1 MSESTPSTVSGETE
15 SRESVFGILGEFRS
29 PESLF
34 QACEQLRDAGFR
46 DWDAHTPFPVHGL
59 DQAMGLKRS
68 PVSLFVLV
76 MGLGGAALG
85 MLMQWWVATT
95 AYPLVISGK
104 PFFSWPA
111 FIPITFECG
120 VLGGAS
126 GAILGMLLL
135 ARLPRHHHSLFNS
148 ERFERVTD
156 DAFFISVEA
165 TDPKFD
171 REETK
176 SLLERLGAIA
186 VEEVAAGGRPAA

>member
-1 MSESTPSTVSGETE
+1 MSESTSSNPSKPTL
-15 SRESVFGILGEFRS
+15 FGVLAEFRS

-46 DWDAHTPFPVHGL
+46 DWDAHSPFPIHGL

-68 PVSLFVLV
+68 PVALFVLV
-76 MGLGGAALG
+76 LGLGGAALG
-85 MLMQWWVATT
+85 MLMQWWVATI

-126 GAILGMLLL
+126 GAILGFLLMSK
-135 ARLPRHHHSLFNS
+135 LPRHHHSLFNS
-148 ERFERVTD
+148 THFERVTD

-176 SLLERLGAIA
+176 TLLERLGAIA
-186 VEEVAAGGRPAA
+186 VEEVAVSGEPAA